1 MEYNNQVG
9 LGRVGPKGRGSM
21 GGDPSVEQSIKLKR
35 VKTWEKLRT
44 DTPKKQK
51 KESSNTTK
59 DTKERKK
66 ESKGRKK
73 KQMKMQC
80 RSPDSSTAG
89 H

>member
-66 ESKGRKK
+66 SRREEEANEDAV
-73 KQMKMQC
+73 QV
-80 RSPDSSTAG
+80 T
-89 H
+89 